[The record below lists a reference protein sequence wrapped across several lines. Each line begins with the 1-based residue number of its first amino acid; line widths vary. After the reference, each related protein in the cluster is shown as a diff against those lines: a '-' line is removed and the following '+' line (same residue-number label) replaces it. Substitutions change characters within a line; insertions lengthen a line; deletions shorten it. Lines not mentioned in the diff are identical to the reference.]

1 MAQNDYVKLPNQG
14 SIASNLRLLYEM
26 EISSGYADASGYF
39 SKRDVAEIGANAL
52 LITTGTQVGSRVVD
66 TLSAEG
72 DEEMNSALQNAK
84 MRMQIL
90 RLLGLI
96 STDYDSEIYAITKM
110 GQLITPE
117 NPNRRLLLELF
128 MNICSCTEIYEHN
141 CDLSFYCYPG
151 YQICYAF
158 ASLNH
163 KISSTEM
170 PVLMTYD
177 IHDISQFVQDAK
189 EYRRRGVPFSK
200 EHPHYPK
207 TQRGTAIR
215 QPSNLTR
222 TSNQILRFCGVIE
235 RKQVHINGENF
246 YTCTEFGK
254 EYCNKIKRAIDRRI
268 LKFLSPY
275 EFRKSQIG
283 QQKRYCQ
290 AGIDNIL
297 ARAGYD
303 TSLQDTNVVFSPYQ
317 MISETNIC
325 WLMDLP
331 VRRHPEQKDAQI
343 SAIIS
348 EISSR
353 DLRLKAI
360 YNANVATIST
370 IEGDDE
376 LLIKL
381 ILNAKNE
388 GRERSNFINELCEQH
403 KTDDKTLFYPFVH
416 SLLRIIGLECTGEV
430 GRYDAYASYNGH
442 VIPVEIKSYTE
453 IASYNIKG
461 IRQSIENKICSY
473 NPCLADDIDYA
484 TLVVGYSHPVLDND
498 IRGMINTAYEK
509 FRIKIIATDIKS
521 LISICVN
528 KIWDNTMIDLQRL
541 LTGYGLLNE

>member
-254 EYCNKIKRAIDRRI
+254 EYCNKIKRAIDRRL

-303 TSLQDTNVVFSPYQ
+303 ISLQDTNVVFSPYQ

-453 IASYNIKG
+453 TASYNIKG

>member
-26 EISSGYADASGYF
+26 EISSGYADAFGYF
-39 SKRDVAEIGANAL
+39 TKRDVAEIGANAL
-52 LITTGTQVGSRVVD
+52 LITTGAQVGNKVVD

-117 NPNRRLLLELF
+117 NPNKRLLLELF

-141 CDLSFYCYPG
+141 CDLKFYCYPG
-151 YQICYAF
+151 YQICYAL
-158 ASLNH
+158 AALEYR
-163 KISSTEM
+163 ISSTEM

-177 IHDISQFVQDAK
+177 IHDIHLFVQDAK
-189 EYRRRGVPFSK
+189 EYRKKGVPFCK

-207 TQRGTAIR
+207 TQRGTAIK

-235 RKQVHINGENF
+235 RKQVRIGGENF
-246 YTCTEFGK
+246 YTCTKFGK
-254 EYCNKIKRAIDRRI
+254 EYCGKIKRAIDHKNI
-268 LKFLSPY
+268 KFLSPY
-275 EFRKSQIG
+275 EFRKLQIG

-317 MISETNIC
+317 MIPETNIS

-331 VRRHPEQKDAQI
+331 VRKHPEQKDTQI
-343 SAIIS
+343 AAINS
-348 EISSR
+348 EISLK
-353 DLRLKAI
+353 DLRLSAI
-360 YNANVATIST
+360 YKANVASLATIKS
-370 IEGDDE
+370 DDE
-376 LLIKL
+376 LLINLLVK
-381 ILNAKNE
+381 AQHD
-388 GRERSNFINELCEQH
+388 GRERNEFINELCEQH
-403 KTDDKTLFYPFVH
+403 RTDDKTLFYPFVH
-416 SLLRIIGLECTGEV
+416 SLLRIIGLECMGEV
-430 GRYDAYASYNGH
+430 GRYDAFALYNEH

-453 IASYNIKG
+453 TASYNIKG

-473 NPCLADDIDYA
+473 NPHLANDIDYA
-484 TLVVGYSHPVLDND
+484 TLVVGFSHPALDND
-498 IRGMINTAYEK
+498 IRRMIDAAHEQYQ
-509 FRIKIIATDIKS
+509 IKIIATDIRS
-521 LISICVN
+521 LVSISIS
-528 KIWDNTMIDLQRL
+528 KLWDKKTIDLQKL

>member
-1 MAQNDYVKLPNQG
+1 
-14 SIASNLRLLYEM
+14 M

-72 DEEMNSALQNAK
+72 DEGMNSALQNAK

-151 YQICYAF
+151 YQMCYAF

-222 TSNQILRFCGVIE
+222 TSNQILRFCGVI
-235 RKQVHINGENF
+235 
-246 YTCTEFGK
+246 GK

-442 VIPVEIKSYTE
+442 IIPVEIKSYTE
-453 IASYNIKG
+453 TASYNIKG

-473 NPCLADDIDYA
+473 NPCLTDDIDYA

-509 FRIKIIATDIKS
+509 FRIKIIATNIKS

>member
-72 DEEMNSALQNAK
+72 DEGMNSALQNAK

-388 GRERSNFINELCEQH
+388 GCERSNFINELCEQH

-442 VIPVEIKSYTE
+442 VIPVEIKPYTE
-453 IASYNIKG
+453 TASYNIKG

>member
-26 EISSGYADASGYF
+26 EISSGCADASGYF

-72 DEEMNSALQNAK
+72 DEGMNSALQNAK

-453 IASYNIKG
+453 TASYNIKG

-484 TLVVGYSHPVLDND
+484 TLVVGYSHPVLDDD

>member
-177 IHDISQFVQDAK
+177 IHDISKFVQDAK

-453 IASYNIKG
+453 TASYNIKG

-498 IRGMINTAYEK
+498 IR
-509 FRIKIIATDIKS
+509 
-521 LISICVN
+521 
-528 KIWDNTMIDLQRL
+528 
-541 LTGYGLLNE
+541 

>member
-453 IASYNIKG
+453 TASYNIKG

>member
-303 TSLQDTNVVFSPYQ
+303 ISLQDTNVVFSPYQ

-453 IASYNIKG
+453 TASYNIKG

>member
-200 EHPHYPK
+200 EHPHYPT

-453 IASYNIKG
+453 TASYNIKG